1 MMQSR
6 RVQESL
12 VGLVILAGLATLG
25 VGLLWLRGNLAG
37 ANSYTLEVELDTAPG
52 LAVGTQVRYR
62 GVQVGRVTAIGFD
75 ANGVRVSVRVNNV
88 LIPRGAVPEIRQSGF
103 IGQAFLDFTPKER
116 VPEIPEGVT
125 AFAPKC
131 QPELI
136 YCNGDRVTGVRTAG
150 LEDLVRAATR
160 FTTTLEESGI
170 INNANTLI
178 LGATRTVNRADQS
191 LTKVTTALDSFNALS
206 RDARAELRNF
216 STASQAVTRAAN
228 QISELV
234 EVNRNTINSALHNI
248 DGAARDLR
256 TTLNA
261 LRPLTKQ
268 LEQGELLA
276 NLDRLIKNGAEAA
289 ANLNKVSGTLS
300 SPIIMLSIAQTLD
313 AARATFIN
321 AQKLTNDLLKL
332 TSDESFQSDLR
343 RLIKILS
350 RLLASSQD
358 LEQQFLALHATSLGE
373 TQLLP
378 PSPTPS
384 PTVAA
389 MPTNEEEAAI
399 TSDSNTSD
407 P

>member
-1 MMQSR
+1 MQSR

-25 VGLLWLRGNLAG
+25 VSLLWLRGNLAG

-75 ANGVRVSVRVNNV
+75 ANGVLVGVRINNV
-88 LIPRGAVPEIRQSGF
+88 LIPRSAVPEIRQSGF

-116 VPEIPEGVT
+116 VPQIPEGVT

-131 QPELI
+131 QPDLI
-136 YCNGDRVTGVRTAG
+136 YCNGDRVTGVRTAS
-150 LEDLVRAATR
+150 LEDLVRAAAR
-160 FTTTLEESGI
+160 FTTALEESGI

-178 LGATRTVNRADQS
+178 LGAIRTVNRADQS

-206 RDARAELRNF
+206 NEARAELRNF
-216 STASQAVTRAAN
+216 GTASQAVTRAAN

-234 EVNRNTINSALHNI
+234 EVNRNTINSALRNI
-248 DGAARDLR
+248 DSAARDLR
-256 TTLNA
+256 TTLKA
-261 LRPLTKQ
+261 LRPLTTQ

-276 NLDRLIKNGAEAA
+276 NLDALIKNGAEAA

-332 TSDESFQSDLR
+332 TGDESFQSDLR
-343 RLIKILS
+343 RLIKVLS
-350 RLLASSQD
+350 RLLASSEE

-373 TQLLP
+373 TQP
-378 PSPTPS
+378 PSPNPAPS
-384 PTVAA
+384 PSVAA
-389 MPTNEEEAAI
+389 TPPKEEEAAV
-399 TSDSNTSD
+399 TSA

>member
-1 MMQSR
+1 MQSR

-25 VGLLWLRGNLAG
+25 VSLLWLRGNLAG

-75 ANGVRVSVRVNNV
+75 ANGVLVSVRINNV
-88 LIPRGAVPEIRQSGF
+88 LIPRSAVPEIRQSGF

-116 VPEIPEGVT
+116 VPQIPEGVT

-131 QPELI
+131 QPDLI
-136 YCNGDRVTGVRTAG
+136 YCNGDRVTGVRTAS
-150 LEDLVRAATR
+150 LEDLVRAAAR
-160 FTTTLEESGI
+160 FTTALEESGI

-178 LGATRTVNRADQS
+178 LGAIRTVNRADQS

-206 RDARAELRNF
+206 NEARAELRNF
-216 STASQAVTRAAN
+216 GTASQAVTRAAN

-234 EVNRNTINSALHNI
+234 EVNRNTINSALRNI
-248 DGAARDLR
+248 DSAARDLR
-256 TTLNA
+256 TTLKA
-261 LRPLTKQ
+261 LRPLTTQ

-276 NLDRLIKNGAEAA
+276 NLDALIKNGAEAA

-332 TSDESFQSDLR
+332 TGDESFQSDLR
-343 RLIKILS
+343 RLIKVLS
-350 RLLASSQD
+350 RLLASSEE

-373 TQLLP
+373 TQP
-378 PSPTPS
+378 PSPNPAPS
-384 PTVAA
+384 PSVAA
-389 MPTNEEEAAI
+389 TPPKEEEAAV
-399 TSDSNTSD
+399 TSA

>member
-25 VGLLWLRGNLAG
+25 VSLLWLRGNLAG

-75 ANGVRVSVRVNNV
+75 ANGVLVGVRINNV
-88 LIPRGAVPEIRQSGF
+88 LIPRSAVPEIRQSGF

-116 VPEIPEGVT
+116 VPQIPEGVT

-131 QPELI
+131 QPDLI
-136 YCNGDRVTGVRTAG
+136 YCNGDRVTGVRTAS
-150 LEDLVRAATR
+150 LEDLVRAAAR
-160 FTTTLEESGI
+160 FTTALEESGI

-178 LGATRTVNRADQS
+178 LGAIRTVNRADQS

-206 RDARAELRNF
+206 NEARAELRNF
-216 STASQAVTRAAN
+216 GTASQAVTRAAN

-234 EVNRNTINSALHNI
+234 EVNRNTINSALRNI
-248 DGAARDLR
+248 DSAARDLR
-256 TTLNA
+256 TTLKA
-261 LRPLTKQ
+261 LRPLTTQ

-276 NLDRLIKNGAEAA
+276 NLDALIKNGAEAA

-332 TSDESFQSDLR
+332 TGDESFQSDLR
-343 RLIKILS
+343 RLIKVLS
-350 RLLASSQD
+350 RLLASSEE

-373 TQLLP
+373 TQP
-378 PSPTPS
+378 PSPNPAPS
-384 PTVAA
+384 PSVAA
-389 MPTNEEEAAI
+389 TPPKEEEAAV
-399 TSDSNTSD
+399 TSA

>member
-1 MMQSR
+1 MQSR

-12 VGLVILAGLATLG
+12 VGLVILAGIATLG
-25 VGLLWLRGNLAG
+25 VSLLWLRGNLAG

-75 ANGVRVSVRVNNV
+75 ANGVLVGVRINNV
-88 LIPRGAVPEIRQSGF
+88 LIPRSAVPEIRQSGF

-116 VPEIPEGVT
+116 VPQIPEGVT

-131 QPELI
+131 QPDLI
-136 YCNGDRVTGVRTAG
+136 YCNGDRVTGVRTAS
-150 LEDLVRAATR
+150 LEDLVRAAAR
-160 FTTTLEESGI
+160 FTTALEESGI

-178 LGATRTVNRADQS
+178 LGAIRTVNRADQS

-206 RDARAELRNF
+206 NEARAELRNF
-216 STASQAVTRAAN
+216 GTASQAVTRAAN

-234 EVNRNTINSALHNI
+234 EVNRNTINSALRNI
-248 DGAARDLR
+248 DSAARDLR
-256 TTLNA
+256 TTLKA
-261 LRPLTKQ
+261 LRPLTTQ

-276 NLDRLIKNGAEAA
+276 NLDALIKNGAEAA

-332 TSDESFQSDLR
+332 TGDESFQSDLR
-343 RLIKILS
+343 RLIKVLS
-350 RLLASSQD
+350 RLLASSEE

-373 TQLLP
+373 TQP
-378 PSPTPS
+378 PSPNPAPS
-384 PTVAA
+384 PSVAA
-389 MPTNEEEAAI
+389 TPPKEEEAAV
-399 TSDSNTSD
+399 TSA

>member
-25 VGLLWLRGNLAG
+25 VGLLWLRGHLAG

-52 LAVGTQVRYR
+52 LTVGTQVRYR

-75 ANGVRVSVRVNNV
+75 ANGVQVSVRINNV
-88 LIPRGAVPEIRQSGF
+88 LIPRSAVPEIRQSGF
-103 IGQAFLDFTPKER
+103 LGQAFLDFTPKER
-116 VPEIPEGVT
+116 VPEIPKEVT

-131 QPELI
+131 QPAVV
-136 YCNGDRVTGVRTAG
+136 YCNGDRVTGVRTAS

-160 FTTTLEESGI
+160 FTTALEESGL

-178 LGATRTVNRADQS
+178 LGATRVVNRADQS

-206 RDARAELRNF
+206 NEARVELRNF
-216 STASQAVTRAAN
+216 GTASQAVTRAAN
-228 QISELV
+228 QISEIV
-234 EVNRNTINSALHNI
+234 EVNRDTINSTLRNI
-248 DGAARDLR
+248 DGAARELR
-256 TTLNA
+256 TTLKA
-261 LRPLTKQ
+261 LRPLTNQ

-276 NLDRLIKNGAEAA
+276 NLDALIKNGAQAA
-289 ANLNKVSGTLS
+289 ANLNKVSGALS
-300 SPIIMLSIAQTLD
+300 SPIVMLSIAQTLD

-332 TSDESFQSDLR
+332 TSNPSFQSDLR
-343 RLIKILS
+343 RLIQILR

-358 LEQQFLALHATSLGE
+358 LEQQLLALHATSLRATE
-373 TQLLP
+373 AAP
-378 PSPTPS
+378 PTLVPI

-389 MPTNEEEAAI
+389 TPPKENEEEAAI
-399 TSDSNTSD
+399 SRD

>member
-1 MMQSR
+1 MQSR

-62 GVQVGRVTAIGFD
+62 GVQVGRVTAIGFG
-75 ANGVRVSVRVNNV
+75 ANGVQVSVRINNV
-88 LIPRGAVPEIRQSGF
+88 LIPRAAVPEIRQSGF

-116 VPEIPEGVT
+116 VPEIPQGAT

-131 QPELI
+131 QPELT
-136 YCNGDRVTGVRTAG
+136 YCHGDRVTGVRTAS

-160 FTTTLEESGI
+160 FTTALEESGI

-178 LGATRTVNRADQS
+178 LAATRTVNRADQS
-191 LTKVTTALDSFNALS
+191 LIKVSTALDSFNALS

-234 EVNRNTINSALHNI
+234 EVNRNTINSALRNI

-261 LRPLTKQ
+261 LRPLTNQ

-289 ANLNKVSGTLS
+289 ANLNKVAGALS
-300 SPIIMLSIAQTLD
+300 SPVIMLSIAQTLD

-332 TSDESFQSDLR
+332 TSDQSFQSDLR
-343 RLIKILS
+343 RLIKVLN

-358 LEQQFLALHATSLGE
+358 LEQQFWALYAHGRGE
-373 TQLLP
+373 TQPALP
-378 PSPTPS
+378 PTAPPPTLAGIPS
-384 PTVAA
+384 Q
-389 MPTNEEEAAI
+389 EEEGV
-399 TSDSNTSD
+399 DSN

>member
-1 MMQSR
+1 MQSR

-12 VGLVILAGLATLG
+12 VGLVILAGLGTLG

-75 ANGVRVSVRVNNV
+75 ANAVQVSVRINNV
-88 LIPRGAVPEIRQSGF
+88 LIPRSAVPEIRQSGF

-131 QPELI
+131 QPEVV
-136 YCNGDRVTGVRTAG
+136 YCNGDRVTGVRTAS

-160 FTTTLEESGI
+160 FTTALAESGL

-178 LGATRTVNRADQS
+178 LGATRVVNRADQS

-206 RDARAELRNF
+206 NEARVELRNF
-216 STASQAVTRAAN
+216 GTASQAVTRAAN
-228 QISELV
+228 QISEIV
-234 EVNRNTINSALHNI
+234 EVNRNTINSTLRNI
-248 DGAARDLR
+248 DSAARELR
-256 TTLNA
+256 TTLKA
-261 LRPLTKQ
+261 LRPLTNQ

-276 NLDRLIKNGAEAA
+276 NLDALIKNGAEAA
-289 ANLNKVSGTLS
+289 ANLNKVSGALS
-300 SPIIMLSIAQTLD
+300 SPVVMLSIAQTLD

-332 TSDESFQSDLR
+332 TSDSSFQSDLR
-343 RLIKILS
+343 RLIQILR
-350 RLLASSQD
+350 RLLASSQA
-358 LEQQFLALHATSLGE
+358 LEQQLLALHATSLRE
-373 TQLLP
+373 TEAAP
-378 PSPTPS
+378 PTLVPIP
-384 PTVAA
+384 PVAA
-389 MPTNEEEAAI
+389 TPTKENAEEAA
-399 TSDSNTSD
+399 TSTD

>member
-25 VGLLWLRGNLAG
+25 GSLLWLRGNLAG

-75 ANGVRVSVRVNNV
+75 ANGVRVTVRVNNV

-116 VPEIPEGVT
+116 VPQIPEGVT

-136 YCNGDRVTGVRTAG
+136 YCNGDRVTGVRTAS

-160 FTTTLEESGI
+160 FTTALEESGI
-170 INNANTLI
+170 IDNANTLI

-191 LTKVTTALDSFNALS
+191 LIKVNTALDSFNALS
-206 RDARAELRNF
+206 RDARTELRNF

-234 EVNRNTINSALHNI
+234 QVNRNTINSALRNI

-289 ANLNKVSGTLS
+289 ANLNKVSGALS

-332 TSDESFQSDLR
+332 TSDQSFQSDLR

-358 LEQQFLALHATSLGE
+358 LEQQFLALHGTAPVE
-373 TQLLP
+373 TQPPP
-378 PSPTPS
+378 PSSAPS

-389 MPTNEEEAAI
+389 TPPKEEEAVV
-399 TSDSNTSD
+399 TSD